1 MVYHYVLV
9 LVLGFDWIEEK
20 TTLGLVLC
28 IYADA
33 GLTLDGDGGFS
44 LCSGSSQHVF
54 KPVSVHVLWAVLQS
68 LHKACERAHKYNH
81 YPGGGTHRWVESYR
95 ITSDRSSLNEWNY
108 LPDVESR
115 RPPSPQDQKADRER
129 LIRSKLKDVMMTLDL
144 DDVTSVD
151 IRRRVEEELKMDLT
165 DQKSFLDREMLIILG
180 QMDGASRIF
189 DDLFLG
195 SEWNASNLEEL
206 ERNGIGHIL
215 NVTREIDNFFPDQFD
230 YLNIRVYDDEATNL
244 LKHWDRT
251 FKYIRQAVEGGSKVL
266 VHCKMGVSR
275 SASVVIA
282 YAMKMWHWDLPQA
295 LKHVKDKRA
304 CVKPNTSFMQQL
316 EIYAGILDASR
327 QRHNKLWRSKSE
339 TNLAAK
345 VSPVHSGRRLRATQD
360 KEQKQQQQSG
370 NVTGSSVPNS
380 PVKQQ
385 QISMTTELQVDSVDQ
400 QQEKPSEKDSPMNTL
415 DLLEGDLERP
425 KSWSPD
431 DSLAESYFPSQPEA
445 SETELQESAANPT
458 VCVSLRVPC
467 SNGRTYSV
475 SQNRAVK
482 LESSPPPP
490 PPPPPANFFFEP
502 SELSFNFDSVESMN
516 GVILDVPGES
526 STDPDASPSEPHFAS
541 LPRVGSVKDR
551 IYELEAA
558 ASVLPG
564 SPVLNNRPTALVLS
578 MKNPFQFSSSNIS
591 PPADS
596 VVVEALSIL
605 PGIASKP
612 MSTTCRK
619 RPEQEVRI
627 LDEFSDR
634 VDRAF
639 EREERRQSDGSIQR
653 DSPMRQRSW
662 GATETRSKAIPLTNP
677 SPDCPTLMPSY
688 SSDPSLPTIPC
699 EEHDSSLLNEC
710 SRGLVR
716 MQREALE
723 KANNGPVYLPQQRRS
738 LPDES
743 VSNSLLFSRSV
754 SDTASTEGISV
765 MRLRKALEAK
775 ATCPLTGS
783 FAPPQAVLAALAA
796 AASSQSTQTSPTR
809 HRLPVERERLRK
821 RSLSLE
827 RMSYPAGNPVCYT
840 FNWYLLL

>member
-1 MVYHYVLV
+1 MHKCWFAPF
-9 LVLGFDWIEEK
+9 LVLGFDWIGEK

-44 LCSGSSQHVF
+44 LCSGGSQHVF
-54 KPVSVHVLWAVLQS
+54 KPVSVHVLWAVIQS
-68 LHKACERAHKYNH
+68 LHKACDRAQKYNH

-95 ITSDRSSLNEWNY
+95 ITSDRSCLNEWNY

-115 RPPSPQDQKADRER
+115 RPASPQDQKADRER
-129 LIRSKLKDVMMTLDL
+129 LIRSTLKEVMMTLDL

-151 IRRRVEEELKMDLT
+151 IRRRVEEELQMDLK
-165 DQKSFLDREMLIILG
+165 DQKSFLDQEMLTILG

-230 YLNIRVYDDEATNL
+230 YLNIRVYDDEATEL

-251 FKYIRQAVEGGSKVL
+251 YKYIRRALEDGSKVL

-282 YAMKMWHWDLPQA
+282 YAMKARHWDLPQA
-295 LKHVKDKRA
+295 LQHVKDRRA

-327 QRHNKLWRSKSE
+327 QRHNQLWRSKSE

-345 VSPVHSGRRLRATQD
+345 AIHPTRRLQTTQD
-360 KEQKQQQQSG
+360 KEQQQSA
-370 NVTGSSVPNS
+370 NAAGSSVPNS
-380 PVKQQ
+380 PIRPVCV
-385 QISMTTELQVDSVDQ
+385 ISELQVDSVDGGQ
-400 QQEKPSEKDSPMNTL
+400 QQEKVDEKDSPMDTL
-415 DLLEGDLERP
+415 DVLEGDIGRP

-431 DSLAESYFPSQPEA
+431 DSMADTYFPSQPET
-445 SETELQESAANPT
+445 SETELQESAANRT

-490 PPPPPANFFFEP
+490 PPPPPPNFSLEP
-502 SELSFNFDSVESMN
+502 VLSSTDLLDCINV
-516 GVILDVPGES
+516 VVLDVPGES
-526 STDPDASPSEPHFAS
+526 STDPDETEEYTS

-551 IYELEAA
+551 ICELEAA
-558 ASVLPG
+558 ALIVPVTPG
-564 SPVLNNRPTALVLS
+564 PANRTGLVLNLAW
-578 MKNPFQFSSSNIS
+578 QFGSSNTS
-591 PPADS
+591 PPAYAAD
-596 VVVEALSIL
+596 VAMLGVKL
-605 PGIASKP
+605 KP
-612 MSTTCRK
+612 VPTTARK
-619 RPEQEVRI
+619 RPEQEVKI
-627 LDEFSDR
+627 SDVFSDR
-634 VDRAF
+634 VDRVF
-639 EREERRQSDGSIQR
+639 DREERRQSDGSIQR
-653 DSPMRQRSW
+653 DSPLRQRSW
-662 GATETRSKAIPLTNP
+662 GAAETRTRVAPTSPNSSSP
-677 SPDCPTLMPSY
+677 SRMPSY
-688 SSDPSLPTIPC
+688 SSDPSLPTVPS
-699 EEHDSSLLNEC
+699 EEQQEPVLNEC
-710 SRGLVR
+710 SRGIVR

-723 KANNGPVYLPQQRRS
+723 KATGHQQQRRS
-738 LPDES
+738 LPDETP
-743 VSNSLLFSRSV
+743 SNPVIFSRSI
-754 SDTASTEGISV
+754 SDTASAEGSV

-775 ATCPLTGS
+775 ATFPLTGS
-783 FAPPQAVLAALAA
+783 FAPPQSVLVALAA
-796 AASSQSTQTSPTR
+796 ATSSQSTQTSPTR
-809 HRLPVERERLRK
+809 HRPAVTTERLRK

-827 RMSYPAGNPVCYT
+827 RMTYSGMIT
-840 FNWYLLL
+840 FTLIS